1 MTACKPGMIEEDQ
14 NHFVWLQSL
23 LPPPPTPHLH
33 YLLCLFKLWTL
44 HIHLNSPSISP
55 SVCGLLL
62 LLFFLPPPISLS
74 PFIVIFF
81 LLLLCIQGFEEVFRG
96 SGGGLHFI
104 KKKYCVV
111 WIENYICMLEGPEG
125 FSVGLAEI
133 LPRGGGGRWKMLIW
147 FPPLPTPSPF
157 PFHIMYV
164 CLIFLFFFCMCKPLE
179 EQWHRLEAFLRA
191 VYECSCGVQQSRN
204 ITYSNWTFNY

>member
-23 LPPPPTPHLH
+23 LPPPPLPTFIIF
-33 YLLCLFKLWTL
+33 YVY
-44 HIHLNSPSISP
+44 LNSGHSIFISILPPS
-55 SVCGLLL
+55 L
-62 LLFFLPPPISLS
+62 LLFVGCCCFYFSSPPSHLSLP
-74 PFIVIFF
+74 FHCNF
-81 LLLLCIQGFEEVFRG
+81 LLASVVHSGIWGGFQGEWGWTSFYKK
-96 SGGGLHFI
+96 

-157 PFHIMYV
+157 PFHIINV

-204 ITYSNWTFNY
+204 IT

>member
-14 NHFVWLQSL
+14 NHFVWLQCP
-23 LPPPPTPHLH
+23 LPPPPHLH

-44 HIHLNSPSISP
+44 HIHLNPPSISP
-55 SVCGLLL
+55 SVCEL
-62 LLFFLPPPISLS
+62 LLFSPPPISPL
-74 PFIVIFF
+74 FIVIFF
-81 LLLLCIQGFEEVFRG
+81 LLLLCIQGFEEVFWG
-96 SGGGLHFI
+96 WGWTSF
-104 KKKYCVV
+104 KKKKVCCLDRKLHLHARGA
-111 WIENYICMLEGPEG
+111 W
-125 FSVGLAEI
+125 GLLCGLGKDPTSE
-133 LPRGGGGRWKMLIW
+133 GGGRWKMLIW

-157 PFHIMYV
+157 PFHIINV